1 MEVKNL
7 VQKMINDYETILSL
21 VSQKL
26 NELKQF
32 AQNNNFQ
39 IENKPV
45 LTQNYSAT
53 TNPLMEQMENQ
64 RKQMMA
70 EMEKIRNDAQAQA
83 QKAMADA
90 QASMKNKDMG
100 MPNMGGMGMPNMGGM
115 GMPNMGGMGMP
126 NINLPNIES
135 SDLETKLQN
144 EEENITE
151 EKKDD
156 KE

>member
-1 MEVKNL
+1 MEVKDL

-45 LTQNYSAT
+45 LIQNYSAA

-100 MPNMGGMGMPNMGGM
+100 VPNMGNMGMPNMPNMGNM
-115 GMPNMGGMGMP
+115 GMPNMSMP
-126 NINLPNIES
+126 NMMVP
-135 SDLETKLQN
+135 D
-144 EEENITE
+144 ITAPSQEKIVE